1 MTESNNFII
10 NIIVRVIHWFFP
22 QTNNRRRPS
31 LQAIPI
37 RNQHQRRVRRPRHI
51 IDDVELRHNINRGR
65 TIYRARQITAQ
76 NRAIAIQAEQ
86 ALIDAIVQARQEL
99 EDRYIVHAIRTRNE
113 RPPERLPRP
122 VPVDP
127 VQSNTQA

>member
-22 QTNNRRRPS
+22 QTKNRRRPS
-31 LQAIPI
+31 LHAIPR
-37 RNQHQRRVRRPRHI
+37 RNNRQRHVRRPGHI
-51 IDDVELRHNINRGR
+51 IDDVELRHNINHGR
-65 TIYRARQITAQ
+65 IRQITAQ

-99 EDRYIVHAIRTRNE
+99 EDRYIVHSIRTRNE

-122 VPVDP
+122 VPVHP
-127 VQSNTQA
+127 VHRPEV